1 MKTNSK
7 LIDLIVSQQERQKEY
22 FLEYLR
28 VQDLE
33 RIDLKNERYDDLR
46 IHLDVE
52 QFKAERHFR
61 SAGGVFAAE
70 RAGNAERKRHPQQHP
85 QSDRHGGA

>member
-1 MKTNSK
+1 MKTDSK

-52 QFKAERHFR
+52 QNSAFFQKSSVFR
-61 SAGGVFAAE
+61 KSSPITFTI
-70 RAGNAERKRHPQQHP
+70 
-85 QSDRHGGA
+85 

>member
-52 QFKAERHFR
+52 QHRKCFR
-61 SAGGVFAAE
+61 V
-70 RAGNAERKRHPQQHP
+70 RKSWKR
-85 QSDRHGGA
+85 

>member
-1 MKTNSK
+1 MKTDSK

-46 IHLDVE
+46 IFFQKSSV
-52 QFKAERHFR
+52 FR
-61 SAGGVFAAE
+61 KSSPITFTI
-70 RAGNAERKRHPQQHP
+70 
-85 QSDRHGGA
+85 

>member
-52 QFKAERHFR
+52 QASK
-61 SAGGVFAAE
+61 
-70 RAGNAERKRHPQQHP
+70 RAGNAERKRHPQ
-85 QSDRHGGA
+85 